1 MDGQKRWRNH
11 VVCIQNHEQERRAYR
26 LKTANTHGRAD
37 PAVVLLDAY
46 HAFLQ
51 ALQQGQQPHFP
62 VLTQATREKVLALH
76 GHSDIPP
83 ISVLNQS
90 GPGDSTWSQ
99 VCTLVDTYRAVF
111 PVETPGLVVGMR
123 GDNYLLESAF
133 YALVQKRDWMA
144 LGSWEELR
152 DIVDMKHSSSVL
164 IFGTPQTLI
173 PGTMLQIARFLSYE
187 EQARRWMTV
196 PYGFMTAP
204 SLDNLL
210 YILYKN
216 MYYPQFLQ
224 EKVLFLNALAL
235 NRKHYADPHVD
246 LITRDEC
253 TQEKVQELL
262 AVHRE
267 LTVFSGHGHED
278 CLFLG
283 KLSIF
288 PSSIREGNVLD
299 LSQPLSA
306 YMRGE
311 VEHDVVFTDHFKTKY
326 LFANT
331 CCGLHIANGLFPSE
345 FTVGSGFLEGS
356 VAAYIS
362 TFMLKDNSEHE
373 ALLFSRL
380 AQEKGMCLGEAV
392 RIVNNLLLQNTSDF
406 PCYLLIGDPEGRFA
420 TAQTQ
425 AVQGEITWDGDD
437 HCEIT
442 AETRGGC
449 LVTICL
455 ADQPFHHQ
463 RPSLEAVCL
472 NGVPTQ
478 DDLYYLSHEDRCFL
492 YATKQIASGTIA
504 LRFACVKGASLAQKF
519 YAIDRYPQRVEFLNV
534 LRVFDQKYKGVA
546 EDMNNSI
553 KACGSVY
560 ASAGYSLK
568 QSEKYYKLIKR
579 LEHNFHSL
587 QEALLG
593 TYLAKV
599 EKGSWAFTE
608 TYSHD
613 FLPLSRCLLAQP
625 CIFCGNPLLQ
635 KKIVHPAYRELI
647 REITIC
653 PRCGII
659 SDKPPSTFSVSLR
672 GPESVSQGDVLTR
685 QVTFTNTDED
695 VQLVTCGLGVERT
708 KLAVYPFH
716 VRKAL
721 HTQLVQPGETIEIP
735 FEIEIHQQ
743 CVAHSFYLKVF
754 LLANFEVACL
764 QSVLFILPKG

>member
-1 MDGQKRWRNH
+1 MSKIVSTDRNPD
-11 VVCIQNHEQERRAYR
+11 
-26 LKTANTHGRAD
+26 LTT
-37 PAVVLLDAY
+37 LLLNAY

-62 VLTQATREKVLALH
+62 VLTLATREKVLALR
-76 GHSDIPP
+76 GHSDTPN
-83 ISVLNQS
+83 ISVLNQAEPV
-90 GPGDSTWSQ
+90 GPRDVEWCQ
-99 VCTLVDTYRAVF
+99 VRALVDTYRGLF
-111 PVETPGLVVGMR
+111 PIETPGLVVGMR

-133 YALVQKRDWMA
+133 FALVQKRDWIA
-144 LGSWEELR
+144 VESWEELR
-152 DIVDMKHSSSVL
+152 DIVAMKQTSSVL

-173 PGTMLQIARFLSYE
+173 PETILKIAQLFSHE
-187 EQARRWMTV
+187 EQARRWMTM

-204 SLDNLL
+204 SLDTLL
-210 YILYKN
+210 YVLYKN
-216 MYYPQFLQ
+216 MYYPQPLQ

-235 NRKHYADPHVD
+235 NRKQYSDPYVD

-253 TQEKVQELL
+253 NQEKLQELL
-262 AVHRE
+262 SVHRE

-283 KLSIF
+283 KMSVF
-288 PSSIREGNVLD
+288 PSRIREGKVLN
-299 LSQPLSA
+299 LNQPLSA

-311 VEHDVVFTDHFKTKY
+311 VEQDVVFTDQFKTKY

-345 FTVGSGFLEGS
+345 LTVGAGFLEGS

-380 AQEKGMCLGEAV
+380 AREEGMCIGEAV

-425 AVQGEITWDGDD
+425 AVQGQIAWDGDD
-437 HCEIT
+437 HLEIT
-442 AETRGGC
+442 AATHGGC

-455 ADQPFHHQ
+455 PDQPFHHQ
-463 RPSLEAVCL
+463 PYTLETVCL

-478 DDLYYLSHEDRCFL
+478 DDLYYLYHEDRCFI

-504 LRFACVKGASLAQKF
+504 LRFTCMKEGSLAQKL
-519 YAIDRYPQRVEFLNV
+519 YAIDRYPQRLEFLNV
-534 LRVFDQKYKGVA
+534 LRVFDQKHKGVA

-553 KACGSVY
+553 KALGSVY
-560 ASAGYSLK
+560 KSAGYSLR
-568 QSEKYYKLIKR
+568 QSEKYHKLIKR
-579 LEHNFHSL
+579 LDHNFQHL
-587 QEALLG
+587 QEALLE

-599 EKGSWAFTE
+599 DKGSWAFTE
-608 TYSHD
+608 TYSDD

-625 CIFCGNPLLQ
+625 CSACGNPLLQ
-635 KKIVHPAYRELI
+635 KKVVHPAYRELI

-659 SDKPPSTFSVSLR
+659 SDKPLSTFRLSLR
-672 GPESVSQGDVLTR
+672 GPESVSQGEVLTK

-695 VQLVTCGLGVERT
+695 VQLITCGLGVERT

-721 HTQLVQPGETIEIP
+721 HTQLVQPGETIKIP
-735 FEIEIHQQ
+735 FEIEIHEQ
-743 CVAHSFYLKVF
+743 CVAHSFYLKAF

-764 QSVLFILPKG
+764 HSVLFVLPKG